1 MQKER
6 LNRKYLPFVIGTLIW
21 GITVLW
27 INFHGAQWFNFDMF
41 ADATVA
47 KRMAEQHTF
56 FPKDWLFGNQYYI
69 IATPA
74 VAALFYS
81 IFHNSVLSMACAS
94 SLMFL
99 LILLCFRWSFRP
111 VLSKPALWI
120 GMFCLAGTTILGDSI
135 SSSTYGF
142 QILYTMASYYA
153 CYLLVL
159 LLHLGIWIRMEKEMP
174 VSPLLFLLTLA
185 ACFALGI
192 QSQREM
198 LTLCIPFLL
207 MTIFLWLR
215 DRTGLGEKKSLVFA
229 LSSLGVNVVGLLCN
243 GYIRQHQGS
252 RYLSN
257 VSGIDDAAH
266 GTLGTRISESAKAFL
281 DLVGLRYVHYGWKW
295 KLLAVLGFLLLVL
308 TLTALLL
315 CLKRKDRT
323 GSRTLLFCWLSLFGV
338 FAAGVLVVQVRAIY
352 YFVWYLLVP
361 LSASYLFEHLAGK
374 KRAFLCALVLLC
386 GAMNYFYNVYP
397 DAAKYQA
404 QKQFYS
410 EIVSWLEENEIS
422 TIYGDYQTPTIAA
435 CSEDRIEFC
444 SVFPNTAASGDD
456 QSSLLVPY
464 GSPVATERYRDIHPE
479 QSVLILSDSPYD
491 EMSGYRYLEN
501 YMEEAYQSRF
511 HACFTR
517 EACFE
522 SPQVTYYIYSFS
534 DPEIIA

>member
-1 MQKER
+1 
-6 LNRKYLPFVIGTLIW
+6 
-21 GITVLW
+21 
-27 INFHGAQWFNFDMF
+27 
-41 ADATVA
+41 
-47 KRMAEQHTF
+47 
-56 FPKDWLFGNQYYI
+56 
-69 IATPA
+69 
-74 VAALFYS
+74 
-81 IFHNSVLSMACAS
+81 
-94 SLMFL
+94 
-99 LILLCFRWSFRP
+99 
-111 VLSKPALWI
+111 
-120 GMFCLAGTTILGDSI
+120 
-135 SSSTYGF
+135 
-142 QILYTMASYYA
+142 
-153 CYLLVL
+153 
-159 LLHLGIWIRMEKEMP
+159 MEKEMP
-174 VSPLLFLLTLA
+174 VSPLLFLLTLE

-229 LSSLGVNVVGLLCN
+229 LSSLGANLVGLLCN

-323 GSRTLLFCWLSLFGV
+323 GSRTLLFCWFSLFGV

-361 LSASYLFEHLAGK
+361 LSAAFLSEHLTEK
-374 KRAFLCALVLLC
+374 KRALLCALVLLC

-435 CSEDRIEFC
+435 CSGDGIEFC
-444 SVFPNTAASGDD
+444 SVFPNTAANGDD
-456 QSSLLVPY
+456 KSRLLAPY

>member
-1 MQKER
+1 MQKEH

-41 ADATVA
+41 ADAAVA
-47 KRMAEQHTF
+47 KRMAEQHSF

-74 VAALFYS
+74 VGALFYN
-81 IFHNSVLSMACAS
+81 IFHNSVLSLASAS
-94 SLMFL
+94 SFMFL
-99 LILLCFRWSFRP
+99 LILLCFRWSFCP
-111 VLSKPALWI
+111 ILSKTALWV
-120 GMFCLAGTTILGDSI
+120 GMFCMAGTTILGDSI

-159 LLHLGIWIRMEKEMP
+159 LLHLGIWIRMEKKMP
-174 VSPLLFLLTLA
+174 VSPLFIISALA
-185 ACFALGI
+185 ASFALGI

-198 LTLCIPFLL
+198 LTLCIPFVL
-207 MTIFLWLR
+207 MTVLLWLR
-215 DRTGLGEKKSLVFA
+215 GRNDTGEKKSLVFA
-229 LSSLGVNVVGLLCN
+229 LSSLGANLAGLLCN

-266 GTLGTRISESAKAFL
+266 GTMGTRIAESAKAFL
-281 DLVGLRYVHYGWKW
+281 DLVGLRYIHYGWKW
-295 KLLAVLGFLLLVL
+295 KLLAVLGLFLLLIS
-308 TLTALLL
+308 LTALAL
-315 CLKRKDRT
+315 CLKKKNRT

-361 LSASYLFEHLAGK
+361 LSAAYLYEHLRGK
-374 KRAFLCALVLLC
+374 KRALLCASVLLC

-397 DAAKYQA
+397 DAAKYQT

-410 EIVSWLEENEIS
+410 EIVSWLEEHEIR

-435 CSEDRIEFC
+435 CSGDRIEFC
-444 SVFPNTAASGDD
+444 SVFPNTAANDDD

-491 EMSGYRYLEN
+491 EMSGFRYLEN